1 MFQNTRIWSIDTQI
15 IQCLSKLKYHKNII
29 FPLVTLSE
37 EQFPFATT
45 RLLKHRCKTCQ
56 TPLISFPNFKQNCKS
71 QLISED
77 KLDSAQNNMENC
89 DSCSIKLITQV
100 CIKVDIDRS
109 AILG

>member
-1 MFQNTRIWSIDTQI
+1 MFQNTRIWSINNI
-15 IQCLSKLKYHKNII
+15 LSLSELKYHKNII
-29 FPLVTLSE
+29 FPLVTLNE

-56 TPLISFPNFKQNCKS
+56 TPLISFQNFKQNCKS

-77 KLDSAQNNMENC
+77 KSDATQNNKENC

-100 CIKVDIDRS
+100 
-109 AILG
+109 